1 MLVVAATTSLVV
13 VAFAI
18 PLAVLVRDVARD
30 RAITAAER
38 DVTALGPLLAV
49 TEEQELIVAAIGQT
63 STGRDGRLA
72 VFVEDGQ
79 IGDQEPPD
87 DQALDL
93 AREGNGFSQDTAGGA
108 EIYNPVITG
117 TDETAVVRAR
127 VPNRLLDDGVRTAWM
142 ALAGVGIAL
151 IAAGCLLADRLAR
164 TVTREADDLASTARA
179 LAGGDPDARAHPS
192 EVPEIGDVGR
202 ALNVLADRIDG
213 LRRAERERVADLS
226 HRLRTPLTA
235 LRLDADR
242 AGLDAVIAAVD
253 RLERDISEVIR
264 EARRPL
270 HGGLVDEP
278 CDLAAVVRGRTS
290 FWQAL
295 ADDDGRPSRTT
306 LVDEPLPIAV
316 TEEDAVAMVD
326 ALLTNVFT
334 HTPDGTGYNVELR
347 DVDGRAQLSVSD
359 EGPGIIDLDAAA
371 ERGTSD
377 GGSTGLGLDIVR
389 STATRGGGTVHFGS
403 TDDRGLTVVVE
414 FPLVLGNP

>member
-18 PLAVLVRDVARD
+18 PLAALVRDVARD
-30 RAITAAER
+30 RAITTAER

-49 TEEQELIVAAIGQT
+49 TEDRDLIGAAIGQT

-72 VFVEDGQ
+72 VFLDDDQ
-79 IGDQEPPD
+79 IGDRAAPD
-87 DQALDL
+87 EQALGL
-93 AREGNGFSQDTAGGA
+93 AREGNGFTQDTTSGA

-127 VPNRLLDDGVRTAWM
+127 VPNHLLDDGVRTAWT
-142 ALAGVGIAL
+142 ALAGVGVAL

-164 TVTREADDLASTARA
+164 TVTRDADDLASTARA

-202 ALNVLADRIDG
+202 ALNVLADRIDE

-242 AGLDAVIAAVD
+242 AGLDAVVAAVD
-253 RLERDISEVIR
+253 RLERDISEMIR

-278 CDLAAVVRGRTS
+278 CDLAAVVRGRAS

-295 ADDDGRPSRTT
+295 AEDDDRPSRTT
-306 LVDEPLPIAV
+306 VVGEPLPIAV
-316 TEEDAVAMVD
+316 TEEDAVALVD

-334 HTPDGTGYNVELR
+334 HTPDGTGYTVELQA
-347 DVDGRAQLSVSD
+347 VEGRARLSVSD
-359 EGPGIIDLDAAA
+359 DGPGIVDLDAAG

-377 GGSTGLGLDIVR
+377 SGSTGLGLDIVQT
-389 STATRGGGTVHFGS
+389 TATRGGGTVHFAS
-403 TDDRGLTVVVE
+403 TGDRGLTVVVE
-414 FPLVLGNP
+414 FPLVP